1 MASNIVFVLL
11 SLYEIFTNAKQNS
24 SCSFITHLCL
34 CIYVDRLPVI
44 SLAYYWSPLVYH
56 SAVCLQSCYNAP
68 VCVTFFCTPVYL
80 CGCTAWIVCCPLWAV
95 VGYCSTKVKLLNW
108 RSVLFCGRPHCSK
121 GAMKW
126 LISTR
131 HRLQR
136 DELNTNCSWPI
147 NKA

>member
-24 SCSFITHLCL
+24 SYSLITHLCL
-34 CIYVDRLPVI
+34 RIYVDRLSDI
-44 SLAYYWSPLVYH
+44 SIAYYWSPLLYR
-56 SAVCLQSCYNAP
+56 SAVCLQSRYNAP
-68 VCVTFFCTPVYL
+68 VCVTFFCAPVYL
-80 CGCTAWIVCCPLWAV
+80 CARTAQTVCCHLWAV
-95 VGYCSTKVKLLNW
+95 VGYCSTKVKLLSW

-131 HRLQR
+131 HRLQI
-136 DELNTNCSWPI
+136 DEFDFPTNSV
-147 NKA
+147 